1 MTSTRITPA
10 RLGFAAGAALL
21 TTFAMGTP
29 VFATNEF
36 PPYATVTAT
45 SGCEGDTFH
54 LHTSMSNPGG
64 LDVANFVVTATDVYG
79 PITVNKAVD
88 VAPNETS
95 NNDWKFFEGVSGTV
109 HITSDDNSPVV
120 DYLFEITP
128 DCVPEVVTTI
138 PTTTIPDT
146 TIPAT
151 TIPESSIPVPT
162 TSVAVFVPKALPSTG
177 SSSPTLAALA
187 AGLFGVGIL
196 MRRVTRRTN

>member
-1 MTSTRITPA
+1 MTSTRISPT
-10 RLGFAAGAALL
+10 RLGFAAGAAIL
-21 TTFAMGTP
+21 TTCAVGAP
-29 VFATNEF
+29 AFATNEF
-36 PPYATVTAT
+36 PPKATVTAT

-54 LHTSMSNPGG
+54 LHTTMGNVGG
-64 LDVANFVVTATDVYG
+64 MDTANFVVTATDVKG
-79 PITVNKAVD
+79 PITVNSPVD
-88 VAPNETS
+88 VAIDGVHD
-95 NNDWKFFEGVSGTV
+95 NDWTFFEGVAGSV